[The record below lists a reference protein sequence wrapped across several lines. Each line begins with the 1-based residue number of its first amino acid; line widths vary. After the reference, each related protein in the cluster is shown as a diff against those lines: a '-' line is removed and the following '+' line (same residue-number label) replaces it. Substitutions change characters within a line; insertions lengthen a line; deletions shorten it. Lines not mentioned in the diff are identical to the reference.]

1 MRRSVS
7 DSINILTWLSLRSER
22 DARYYQLHLE
32 RDLRGAWILTRVNG
46 RRNSRLG
53 RALMTWP
60 GSFEA
65 GLSALAESARRRR
78 LRGYT
83 LASNGPSRFE

>member
-7 DSINILTWLSLRSER
+7 DSINVSTWLSLRFER
-22 DARYYQLHLE
+22 DTRYYQLHLE
-32 RDLRGAWILTRVNG
+32 QDLWGAWILTRVNG

-65 GLSALAESARRRR
+65 GLSALAGSAKRRR
-78 LRGYT
+78 LRGYA
-83 LASNGPSRFE
+83 LVANGPSHLD

>member
-1 MRRSVS
+1 MRQPVPISVNVS
-7 DSINILTWLSLRSER
+7 TWFSLRFER
-22 DARYYQLHLE
+22 GTRYYQLHLE
-32 RDLRGAWILTRVNG
+32 QDLWGAWILTRVNG

-60 GSFEA
+60 DSFEA
-65 GLSALAESARRRR
+65 GLLALAETAKRRR

-83 LASNGPSRFE
+83 LTANGPHT

>member
-1 MRRSVS
+1 MRHAVPIWVNVS
-7 DSINILTWLSLRSER
+7 TWLSLRFER
-22 DARYYQLHLE
+22 GTRYYQLHLE
-32 RDLRGAWILTRVNG
+32 QDLRGAWILTRVNG

-65 GLSALAESARRRR
+65 GLSALAE
-78 LRGYT
+78 T
-83 LASNGPSRFE
+83 ASGVGCEATP

>member
-1 MRRSVS
+1 MRPSVS
-7 DSINILTWLSLRSER
+7 DSTNISTWLSLRFER

-32 RDLRGAWILTRVNG
+32 QDLWGAWILTRVNG

-53 RALMTWP
+53 RALITWP
-60 GSFEA
+60 GSFES
-65 GLSALAESARRRR
+65 GLSALAESAKRRR

-83 LASNGPSRFE
+83 LAANGPSRIE

>member
-1 MRRSVS
+1 MRPSTPDLINVS
-7 DSINILTWLSLRSER
+7 TWLSLRFER
-22 DARYYQLHLE
+22 GTRYYQLHLE
-32 RDLRGAWILTRVNG
+32 QDLCGSWILTRVNG

-60 GSFEA
+60 HSFDS
-65 GLSALAESARRRR
+65 GLSALAESAKRRR

-83 LASNGPSRFE
+83 LAANGPSHLK